1 MILKLIKTESEHME
15 AMKRL
20 SELMD
25 ALPNTPEGDE
35 LVLLAMLIQAY
46 ESEKYPLPPPNPIE
60 AIKFRMDQSNLKK
73 KDLVPFIGNLEKV
86 DEVLKG
92 KRPLTLKMIRALHNG
107 LGIPAEFLIAEGEP
121 KHAPARMKREK
132 QTA

>member
-1 MILKLIKTESEHME
+1 MILKLIKTEAEHME

-60 AIKFRMDQSNLKK
+60 AIKFRMDQSNLKTRFGS
-73 KDLVPFIGNLEKV
+73 LYWQSG
-86 DEVLKG
+86 KG
-92 KRPLTLKMIRALHNG
+92 
-107 LGIPAEFLIAEGEP
+107 
-121 KHAPARMKREK
+121 
-132 QTA
+132 